1 MVPEKT
7 TLAMPLGHRIPVSS
21 AVMTATLSGE
31 IHALYTSLRERVRR
45 RWSRDLPLQDLLTD
59 RWERA
64 TSLGFGTGSSV
75 YQSTY
80 VYGDVS
86 VGSGTW
92 IGPMAMLD
100 GTGGLEIGSGCDI
113 SAGVHIYTHD
123 TVRRA
128 LSDGRLGIERGRV
141 SIGDHS
147 HIGAQVVIVKGV
159 TIGHHSVIGAHS
171 YVNADLPP
179 FSVAF
184 GVPCRRV
191 GTVVP
196 TPDGVSLIYD

>member
-1 MVPEKT
+1 MVPEGSR
-7 TLAMPLGHRIPVSS
+7 AVPLGHVIAVSS
-21 AVMTATLSGE
+21 VPMTASLVEE
-31 IHALYTSLRERVRR
+31 IRALYTGLRTQVRQ

-64 TSLGFGTGSSV
+64 TALGFGTGSSL

-80 VYGDVS
+80 VYGDVR

-92 IGPMAMLD
+92 IGPMAVLD

-128 LSDGRLGIERGRV
+128 LSDGRADVELGRV
-141 SIGDHS
+141 TIGDHS
-147 HIGAQVVIVKGV
+147 HIGAQVVITKGV

-171 YVNADLPP
+171 FVNADLPP

-196 TPDGVSLIYD
+196 TPDGVSLVYD